1 MDNNNRQSCLNPR
14 TANPS
19 CGCGYRQKM
28 SPSTVMPTRD
38 CLENLAVG
46 MCYVPWQHWDK
57 IYDLEKGLEVGTIF
71 PELNK
76 PFLGSRC
83 C

>member
-1 MDNNNRQSCLNPR
+1 M
-14 TANPS
+14 PS
-19 CGCGYRQKM
+19 H
-28 SPSTVMPTRD
+28 D
-38 CLENLAVG
+38 CLDDFALAV
-46 MCYVPWQHWDK
+46 CYVPWQHWNK
-57 IYDLEKGLEVGTIF
+57 IYDLDKGLEVGTIF

>member
-1 MDNNNRQSCLNPR
+1 MDNCNKSECLNPR

-19 CGCGYRQKM
+19 CGCGYKPNMQSDM
-28 SPSTVMPTRD
+28 MPITYD
-38 CLENLAVG
+38 AIDSFPVG
-46 MCYVPWQHWDK
+46 MCYVPWQNWNQ
-57 IYDLEKGLEVGTIF
+57 IYDLDKGFACGTIF

>member
-1 MDNNNRQSCLNPR
+1 MQSD
-14 TANPS
+14 
-19 CGCGYRQKM
+19 M
-28 SPSTVMPTRD
+28 MPITYD
-38 CLENLAVG
+38 AIDSFPVG
-46 MCYVPWQHWDK
+46 MCYVPWQNWNQ
-57 IYDLEKGLEVGTIF
+57 IYDLDKGFACGTIF

>member
-1 MDNNNRQSCLNPR
+1 MMPIGYDSMDNFP
-14 TANPS
+14 
-19 CGCGYRQKM
+19 
-28 SPSTVMPTRD
+28 
-38 CLENLAVG
+38 VG
-46 MCYVPWQHWDK
+46 MCYVPWQQWNQ
-57 IYDLEKGLEVGTIF
+57 IYDLEKGFLCGTIF

>member
-1 MDNNNRQSCLNPR
+1 MEKNNKPSCLNPR

-19 CGCGYRQKM
+19 CGCGYPQKV
-28 SPSTVMPTRD
+28 SPANVMPMHD
-38 CLENLAVG
+38 CLDNFALA

-57 IYDLEKGLEVGTIF
+57 IYDLEKALACGTIF

>member
-1 MDNNNRQSCLNPR
+1 MERYSKQDCLNPR
-14 TANPS
+14 TAHPS
-19 CGCGYRQKM
+19 CGCGHKQKM
-28 SPSTVMPTRD
+28 QPDMMPNCD
-38 CLENLAVG
+38 SMEHLALA

-57 IYDLEKGLEVGTIF
+57 IYDLEKGLECGTIF

>member
-1 MDNNNRQSCLNPR
+1 LDNCNKPECLNPR

-19 CGCGYRQKM
+19 CGCGYKQKSM
-28 SPSTVMPTRD
+28 SDMLPVHYDSIDNFP
-38 CLENLAVG
+38 VG
-46 MCYVPWQHWDK
+46 MCYVPWQQWNQ
-57 IYDLEKGLEVGTIF
+57 IYDLEKGFHCGTIF

>member
-1 MDNNNRQSCLNPR
+1 MDNLNPR

-19 CGCGYRQKM
+19 CGCGYKQKM
-28 SPSTVMPTRD
+28 QSTIVPKSCD
-38 CLENLAVG
+38 SLDNLALG
-46 MCYVPWQHWDK
+46 MCYVPWQHWND
-57 IYDLEKGLEVGTIF
+57 IYDLDKGLACGTIF
-71 PELNK
+71 RELNK